1 MPILCISRRRWRR
14 YAAFVAVAVVSTT
27 LLSACDAAPRVIAST
42 TQPSAPLLPPA
53 PSVQVG
59 ADTVS
64 LLRSGA
70 PTFHELRALID
81 TAHASVHVEVYE
93 FGQTSLADALIAAH
107 RRGVAVT
114 VIDDPSELHSA
125 VITVRLREAGVDV
138 ADYPVRK
145 LMIDHVK
152 LLVVDGTVAVVGGIN
167 WGVNSPANRDYDA
180 MVRGPVVGNL
190 DRVFLRDLVT
200 CGRAVAVP
208 DPLLDPAI
216 LVASTLPATEIRP
229 LALAVIESAHA
240 SLDLELFVLTDTG
253 IVHALEAAQR
263 RGVAIH
269 VLLDPSQPSSDP
281 SFQALRSAGVAVRL
295 YRSHG
300 ELLHA
305 KAIVADARAVLF
317 GSANWS
323 GGGFARN
330 HELDIEIVDSPAVA
344 AAMLAQMAL
353 DWRASA

>member
-1 MPILCISRRRWRR
+1 M
-14 YAAFVAVAVVSTT
+14 
-27 LLSACDAAPRVIAST
+27 
-42 TQPSAPLLPPA
+42 
-53 PSVQVG
+53 QVG

-93 FGQTSLADALIAAH
+93 FGQTSLADALITAH

-114 VIDDPSELHSA
+114 VIDDPSELRTA

-317 GSANWS
+317 GSAPRVRMPARAIRELLQLVTRDDERLHDRRCSCGNERDVCVY
-323 GGGFARN
+323 GRQLGADARHEGHRRRRARRVETVFAT
-330 HELDIEIVDSPAVA
+330 
-344 AAMLAQMAL
+344 
-353 DWRASA
+353 

>member
-1 MPILCISRRRWRR
+1 MPILCISRRRWCR
-14 YAAFVAVAVVSTT
+14 YAAFVAVAAISTT
-27 LLSACDAAPRVIAST
+27 LLSACDVAAGVIAST

-93 FGQTSLADALIAAH
+93 FGQTSLADALITAH

-152 LLVVDGTVAVVGGIN
+152 LLVVDRTVAVVGGIN

-269 VLLDPSQPSSDP
+269 VLLDPSQPSSSP
-281 SFQALRSAGVAVRL
+281 LRQRQLVRWRL
-295 YRSHG
+295 RQEPRGGHRDRRLPRRG
-300 ELLHA
+300 RR
-305 KAIVADARAVLF
+305 DARPDGPRL
-317 GSANWS
+317 
-323 GGGFARN
+323 ARQRMTRKFDFQRITIYRDGTQQHAGHIRRN
-330 HELDIEIVDSPAVA
+330 ISRNPD
-344 AAMLAQMAL
+344 M
-353 DWRASA
+353 